1 MTPSRMAALAA
12 VIFFLAALS
21 ATGATAGGTEED
33 QDAVQLLSDAC
44 DAGEAAA
51 CHRLGAMYDFAQGV
65 DEDLVLAA
73 DYYRRACDG
82 DHAAGCYGL
91 AVKVQLGEGVERD
104 PDRADALIRQACDSG
119 LAIACDSLPPATKT
133 ESD

>member
-12 VIFFLAALS
+12 ALFILAALGT
-21 ATGATAGGTEED
+21 TGATAGGAEGDPVLVTDLEK
-33 QDAVQLLSDAC
+33 AC
-44 DAGEAAA
+44 DGGEAAA
-51 CHRLGAMYDFAQGV
+51 CHRLGAMYDYAQGV

-82 DHAAGCYGL
+82 GHAAGCYGL
-91 AVKVQLGEGVERD
+91 AVKLQLGEGVARD
-104 PDRADALIRQACDSG
+104 QGRADALIRRACDGG
-119 LAIACDSLPPATKT
+119 LAIACDNLPPATKT